1 MSKTKTKKKKINEHL
16 NAKTKE
22 AEVKAKQAE
31 AKEAELKKET
41 QEIQEEIKK
50 GDETLEKIFTLT
62 QTKRYE
68 ELLEKLES
76 KITRKETRASEK
88 GTAAKKKDE
97 IETMKKLKEE
107 MKETANHLE
116 IKKDLTNCK
125 EALNKNENI
134 SKERLDSIK
143 TRVNLI
149 NQNLEEIKNDKA
161 KKNDMYKLM
170 KQAERLLGVKGK
182 N

>member
-1 MSKTKTKKKKINEHL
+1 
-16 NAKTKE
+16 
-22 AEVKAKQAE
+22 
-31 AKEAELKKET
+31 
-41 QEIQEEIKK
+41 
-50 GDETLEKIFTLT
+50 
-62 QTKRYE
+62 
-68 ELLEKLES
+68 
-76 KITRKETRASEK
+76 
-88 GTAAKKKDE
+88 
-97 IETMKKLKEE
+97 MKKLKEE